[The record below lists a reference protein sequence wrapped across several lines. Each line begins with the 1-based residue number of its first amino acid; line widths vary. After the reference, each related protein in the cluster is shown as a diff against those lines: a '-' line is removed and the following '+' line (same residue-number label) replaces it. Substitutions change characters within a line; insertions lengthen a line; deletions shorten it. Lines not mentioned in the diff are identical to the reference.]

1 MFVVQI
7 EGNIGIG
14 KSTFIEFV
22 KDKLKKSEKT
32 TINVK
37 FIDESVLDWIN
48 TEGYNLLDLYYNDP
62 KKYGELFQFN
72 VFITTLRKCLKEN
85 YENNNTVDIIFM
97 ERSLYTSIHCFNK
110 LLLDEKLVDPM
121 THTILKNALQ
131 LFDDKILK
139 PNIII
144 YFEID
149 NKDIPFLLQNR
160 ILKRK
165 RRGESNIS
173 IDYLTK
179 LNDVYNNV
187 MNSEKNTKIFRYKFI
202 PNNLNVT
209 TFNDE
214 TIKDFSEIFS
224 DIMLSYH
231 SYKTRAR
238 HHPQ

>member
-1 MFVVQI
+1 
-7 EGNIGIG
+7 
-14 KSTFIEFV
+14 
-22 KDKLKKSEKT
+22 
-32 TINVK
+32 
-37 FIDESVLDWIN
+37 
-48 TEGYNLLDLYYNDP
+48 
-62 KKYGELFQFN
+62 
-72 VFITTLRKCLKEN
+72 
-85 YENNNTVDIIFM
+85 
-97 ERSLYTSIHCFNK
+97 
-110 LLLDEKLVDPM
+110 M

-144 YFEID
+144 YFEIE

-179 LNDVYNNV
+179 LNDAYNNV
-187 MNSEKNTKIFRYKFI
+187 MNDDYLEKNTKIFRYKFI

-209 TFNDE
+209 TPITFNDD
-214 TIKDFSEIFS
+214 TIKNFSEIFS

-231 SYKTRAR
+231 SSFI
-238 HHPQ
+238 

>member
-1 MFVVQI
+1 M
-7 EGNIGIG
+7 
-14 KSTFIEFV
+14 
-22 KDKLKKSEKT
+22 
-32 TINVK
+32 
-37 FIDESVLDWIN
+37 DWIN
-48 TEGYNLLDLYYNDP
+48 TEGYNLLDLYYNNP

-85 YENNNTVDIIFM
+85 YENVVDIIFM

-121 THTILKNALQ
+121 SHTILKNALQ

-179 LNDVYNNV
+179 LNEVYNNV
-187 MNSEKNTKIFRYKFI
+187 MKNGKEY
-202 PNNLNVT
+202 
-209 TFNDE
+209 
-214 TIKDFSEIFS
+214 
-224 DIMLSYH
+224 
-231 SYKTRAR
+231 
-238 HHPQ
+238 